1 MAKLVYKDSKASALS
16 IAVFSMLAAVAQHQ
30 ILHHRLRKAR
40 LSGKVSREE
49 AYCSQT
55 PFTAHPLSHGCF
67 YPDPTKAQL
76 WLSCTARCIATNPI
90 RLWPPPP
97 LDSNRPSSPEAS
109 SGSKSLQIEKSQ
121 RHNGGNGCSSDHA
134 QPALVQRM
142 FCLMHTCTA

>member
-49 AYCSQT
+49 AYCSHRLLLQHI
-55 PFTAHPLSHGCF
+55 PCRTAASTQILQKPSYGSAVLL
-67 YPDPTKAQL
+67 TV
-76 WLSCTARCIATNPI
+76 ARCIGTNPI

-97 LDSNRPSSPEAS
+97 LDSNRPSSLEAS

-134 QPALVQRM
+134 QPALV
-142 FCLMHTCTA
+142 